1 MPTRLRSLAERA
13 LALAVAL
20 PSLGLSAF
28 AQTVTLRIHPRVGD
42 TLATRF
48 EQHVEMTAVAHL
60 NGADTTLK
68 VISDMLLLSRTF
80 VQSSDDEGT
89 VVTSVTDSVG
99 LLNHGTSMIAP
110 PSEASR
116 RALQGQRVKLRIAVD
131 GRATVLESAG
141 ELTADLQSMLSS
153 MPATLPKKE
162 VQAGDSWTQV
172 MNVPVYGERGG
183 KSGIVTTYTLD
194 SLKHNGE
201 AAFISLRGSM
211 ERDST
216 AGALE
221 AGMHLSYTGS
231 IAGELMVDRKRGWW
245 MDSRVTITMH
255 SLLTPPPGVTASPM
269 KVETKINQRIR
280 TAKR

>member
-42 TLATRF
+42 TLVTRF
-48 EQHVEMTAVAHL
+48 EQHVEMTALAHL
-60 NGADTTLK
+60 NGADTTLT

-80 VQSSDDEGT
+80 VQSSDDDGT

-99 LLNHGTSMIAP
+99 LLSHGTSMIAP

-116 RALQGQRVKLRIAVD
+116 RALQGQRVKLR
-131 GRATVLESAG
+131 
-141 ELTADLQSMLSS
+141 M
-153 MPATLPKKE
+153 
-162 VQAGDSWTQV
+162 AGDSWTQV

-221 AGMHLSYTGS
+221 AGMRLSYTGS
-231 IAGELMVDRKRGWW
+231 IAGELLVDRKRGWW

-255 SLLTPPPGVTASPM
+255 SILTPPAGVTASPM